1 MEKIDLDKIE
11 TDIDQFY
18 KISKDIEDVINS
30 IEKKGNKIELAGE
43 SINKEILLKKFPSQ
57 AIGSVVLYNE
67 LNEKYNLY
75 VDNQF
80 NKIIRFLEHIE
91 NKEKKYRD
99 LYLNCTE
106 NYITVPNGIPF
117 VELKQEKKEID
128 NCYELLAILVKEVN
142 GDIVKFN
149 KVYNKLEDAGLFM
162 TTPEKANQQY
172 LSEISTKLD
181 NVIEG
186 LKVLFQSLEETNNSL
201 RAIEGNT
208 SEISL
213 NMYDVRSHLW
223 DISWETNKQG

>member
-1 MEKIDLDKIE
+1 MEKVNLDKIE
-11 TDIDQFY
+11 IDIDQFF
-18 KISKDIEDVINS
+18 KISKHIEDNIKS
-30 IEKKGNKIELAGE
+30 AEKIDKKIELAKA

-67 LNEKYNLY
+67 LNEKFNYY
-75 VDNQF
+75 ADNQF
-80 NKIIRFLEHIE
+80 NKTIRFLEHIE

-99 LYLNCTE
+99 LYLNCTGD
-106 NYITVPNGIPF
+106 YITDPSGIPF
-117 VELKQEKKEID
+117 DELIKEKKEID
-128 NCYELLAILVKEVN
+128 NCYELLSILVNEVN

-162 TTPEKANQQY
+162 TMPEKANQQY
-172 LSEISTKLD
+172 LLDISTKLD

-201 RAIEGNT
+201 RQIEGNT

-213 NMYDVRSHLW
+213 NMYDVKSDLW
-223 DISWETNKQG
+223 DIASKT